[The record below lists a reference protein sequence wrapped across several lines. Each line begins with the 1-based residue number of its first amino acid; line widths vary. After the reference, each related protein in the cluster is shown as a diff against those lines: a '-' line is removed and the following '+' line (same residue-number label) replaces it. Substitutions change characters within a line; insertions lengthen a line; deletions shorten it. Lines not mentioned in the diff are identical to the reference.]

1 MVFGLKKRRGIL
13 LEKDLSLRLIELEA
27 DLDRLKNDIGV
38 FNKRVKKEK
47 ECFSPE
53 VEKIFLRVSNDVLE
67 MKEELN
73 ELIKKLKGKELK
85 KLKALRKKAE
95 KLILFKENKLNSLEE
110 YCKRV
115 K

>member
-13 LEKDLSLRLIELEA
+13 LEKNLSLRLIELEA
-27 DLDRLKNDIGV
+27 DLDRLKKDIGV

-47 ECFSPE
+47 ECFSQSVAE
-53 VEKIFLRVSNDVLE
+53 GFLKISNDTLE
-67 MKEELN
+67 VKEELS

-85 KLKALRKKAE
+85 KLKTLSRKAE
-95 KLILFKENKLNSLEE
+95 KLIWFKENKLNSLEE